1 MTWMF
6 WETLKL
12 LVYSISGIWVLCYL
26 LSMMMTTGG
35 VASHAETETRI
46 DPIEVFDEELSL
58 Q

>member
-1 MTWMF
+1 MF